1 MKLVRPLLENL
12 GDISTMIAIST
23 ELEDRIRSHIAEKFL
38 KDDLPF
44 LTNQF
49 KKEGMIKI
57 PEIVP
62 LEIRKSMKKEALRL
76 LDLYAERR
84 DLKLMTTGNTPRK
97 MSVVTSETIAANSEF
112 INTIYR
118 SQALLRFL
126 EALAGERF
134 LPCPSKDEE
143 FLITRQEKTG
153 DTHGWH
159 WGDYRYALIWILETP
174 PIEYGGMLQC
184 VPHTSWDK
192 SNPKIHE
199 YLCANLIKTY
209 GFVSGDIYLLKAD
222 TTLHRTVPLNRD
234 ATRIMINMT
243 WGCEDDMKKQMNA
256 NDRWWAE
263 GEVGA
268 GIYS

>member
-1 MKLVRPLLENL
+1 MTKVAIISNWEQEIQDNIESNFSEDSLSLLC
-12 GDISTMIAIST
+12 
-23 ELEDRIRSHIAEKFL
+23 HKF
-38 KDDLPF
+38 KR
-44 LTNQF
+44 
-49 KKEGMIKI
+49 EGFIKI
-57 PEIVP
+57 PEIMP
-62 LEIRKSMKKEALRL
+62 MNIRQQMKQEALRL
-76 LDLYAERR
+76 LEIYAERR
-84 DLKLMTTGNTPRK
+84 DLKLATTGNTPRK
-97 MSVVTSETIAANSEF
+97 MSVVTSESIAADSEF

-118 SQALLRFL
+118 SKSLQKIL
-126 EALAGERF
+126 EKLAGEPF

-143 FLITRQEKTG
+143 FLITRQEKVG

-159 WGDYRYALIWILETP
+159 WGDYRFALIWILETP

-199 YLCANLIKTY
+199 YLCENPIRTY
-209 GFVSGDIYLLKAD
+209 GFVSGDIYLLKSD

-243 WGCEDDMKKQMNA
+243 WGCLDDEKRNLNG

-263 GEVGA
+263 KEVEA
-268 GIYS
+268 GNYS